1 MNEIETFNQEAM
13 EHLRH
18 LRAEV
23 SSVPPVITTGVLAV
37 ADSLVILDRTEELV
51 SWVQSLVQ
59 GRQRPTNAA
68 H

>member
-23 SSVPPVITTGVLAV
+23 SSAVITTGVLAV